1 MDALSFRKH
10 VLCSRQGSDQC
21 ATAPDPLF
29 GLIRHQGRIITIVLQ
44 YRLAS
49 ARKTEKKTQQN
60 KIKRKKTILSLI
72 FHNYMTSGSNFNQ
85 S

>member
-10 VLCSRQGSDQC
+10 VLCSRRGSDQC
-21 ATAPDPLF
+21 ETAPDPLF

-60 KIKRKKTILSLI
+60 KIKRKKNNTEPYFPQLHDVWKQL
-72 FHNYMTSGSNFNQ
+72 
-85 S
+85 